1 MADDDIDDDNIT
13 SETGE
18 EAQAPTSEEGEEVEE
33 VELKDTDIIFD
44 CPHCAKSLAIDY
56 RGAGLQINCTD
67 CGEPVEVPI
76 PTGMDI
82 SDLDGTPEDQEAR
95 IMNLRRMLS
104 REEQR
109 VRDLEGMV
117 TGLKERRSA
126 LERAR
131 AQTLHRFAE
140 VRSAC
145 EIIQRNQLE
154 LSTAI
159 GKILDVISQES

>member
-1 MADDDIDDDNIT
+1 MADDQANDDDII
-13 SETGE
+13 SDVGDAMLPE
-18 EAQAPTSEEGEEVEE
+18 TSEEVDA
-33 VELKDTDIIFD
+33 VDLKDTDIIFD
-44 CPHCAKSLAIDY
+44 CPHCGKSLAIDY

-67 CGEPVEVPI
+67 CGEAVAVPI
-76 PTGMDI
+76 PAGMDI
-82 SDLDGTPEDQEAR
+82 TDLDSTPEDQEAR
-95 IMNLRRMLS
+95 ILNLRRMLS
-104 REEQR
+104 ATERR
-109 VRDLEGMV
+109 VHDLEGMV
-117 TGLKERRSA
+117 ASLKERRSA

-159 GKILDVISQES
+159 GKILDVISHES